1 MTGPGFARTLGRA
14 ALAFVVAAG
23 LSTTASAQQT
33 GERYKGWELR
43 SGLLAHDVGIVTNA
57 EDNTESDFDIH
68 GQLLFPSPGFFK
80 YLGAPRPHLGVN
92 LAVDG
97 TSQVFAGFTWDAYL
111 AKETPIL
118 KNIFLIFDAGGAVHN
133 GEYLSAPQDTTNPD
147 FGQPGRFLGCRA
159 LFRFGA
165 GIGYDINERVSAQVY
180 ADHISNLDLCEPD
193 DGLNNIG
200 VRLGYK
206 F

>member
-1 MTGPGFARTLGRA
+1 MTGPGLAVTLRRA
-14 ALAFVVAAG
+14 VLGVGLVIG
-23 LSTTASAQQT
+23 LLSTPAVAQSGRT
-33 GERYKGWELR
+33 FDGWELR

-57 EDNTESDFDIH
+57 EDNAESDFDIH
-68 GQLLFPSPGFFK
+68 GQLLFPSPGFLSF
-80 YLGAPRPHLGVN
+80 LGAPRPHLGVN
-92 LAVDG
+92 IAVDG
-97 TSQVFAGFTWDAYL
+97 TSQAFAGFTWDAHL
-111 AKETPIL
+111 AKETRIL
-118 KNIFLIFDAGGAVHN
+118 RNIFLTFDAGGSVHN
-133 GEYLSAPQDTTNPD
+133 GEYLNAPQDPSNPD

-180 ADHISNLDLCEPD
+180 ADHISNFDMCEPD